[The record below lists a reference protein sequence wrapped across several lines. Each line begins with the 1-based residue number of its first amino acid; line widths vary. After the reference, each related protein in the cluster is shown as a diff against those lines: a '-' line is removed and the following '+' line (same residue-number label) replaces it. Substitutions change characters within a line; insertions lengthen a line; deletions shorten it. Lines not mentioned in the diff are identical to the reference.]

1 MWKIE
6 WITSTRNGAKGH
18 VNEHLYFNP
27 GWTINSS
34 ESLLLEMMEWS
45 FSLQWEKSSGK
56 KEDYMLPSCAYL
68 YAVSLIFL
76 DVT

>member
-18 VNEHLYFNP
+18 VNEHVYFNP

-34 ESLLLEMMEWS
+34 ESLLLEMME
-45 FSLQWEKSSGK
+45 
-56 KEDYMLPSCAYL
+56 
-68 YAVSLIFL
+68 
-76 DVT
+76 